1 MADCEKVKQMSSLY
15 SLWVRPRS
23 RKMNSEVLIL
33 FSRKDCC
40 LCETLEKK
48 LSNIY
53 LEKLKPSIILSIV
66 DIDSKKVSLDIQM
79 KYTNEVPVIVLD
91 STRLLKRIE
100 LPRISPRLKEDMLL
114 SWIQKNLNNV
124 YKTI

>member
-1 MADCEKVKQMSSLY
+1 
-15 SLWVRPRS
+15 
-23 RKMNSEVLIL
+23 MNSETLIL
-33 FSRKDCC
+33 YTRKGCC
-40 LCETLEKK
+40 LCQALEKK
-48 LSNIY
+48 FSNIC
-53 LEKLKPSIILSIV
+53 LENLNPSIVFSII

-91 STRLLKRIE
+91 STRLLKKIE
-100 LPRISPRLKEDMLL
+100 LPRVSPRLKEDMLL